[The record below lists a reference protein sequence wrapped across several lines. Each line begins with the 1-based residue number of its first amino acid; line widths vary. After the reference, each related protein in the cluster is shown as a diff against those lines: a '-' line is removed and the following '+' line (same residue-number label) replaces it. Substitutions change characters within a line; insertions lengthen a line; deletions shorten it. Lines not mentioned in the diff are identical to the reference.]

1 MSEKQYFFRNNEYS
15 NMEMIRRIPIDM
27 LANDVIGENGLSQNK
42 AMKLFLE
49 RYKDFPELITKLK
62 QVFETNGRKGDF
74 ANILIFDFA
83 KFRYDFLAEDGIDI
97 INNLRGKEINQLPLL
112 ASFIEHDKAYFED
125 IKIITNEYI
134 DYKFRFEYEQI
145 KEVDGQL
152 SKELIYSFVEC
163 RHYIKEK
170 VIAVYDSTAYEVKA
184 VCCILYTIPYYINTT
199 RGNELLY
206 GEPDYKQ
213 ILLNSSQL
221 ESVKVLLG
229 GRLKYTIL
237 DMISDKG
244 VRVKIEG
251 NDKDFETNSS
261 TLKQNIK
268 NGDKKEVQFFWN
280 DEELRSNKI
289 TIKSDCQIIST
300 NYLTEQALKK
310 IIDTI
315 ILVDSKREFLIPISS
330 IIEKYCSHSF
340 RKALA
345 KRSVSSK
352 IVEIM
357 DEMREILNKI
367 FTVTTLQFEP
377 SDLYITICLNIM
389 IQSLLCKKVSDCTI
403 QNINIVDTELYK
415 VISVYLKLNNNVIV
429 TASEVNNSI
438 GVLLSC
444 IKKAGIEESKLL
456 DAYYSI

>member
-1 MSEKQYFFRNNEYS
+1 MSEKQYFFRNNKYS
-15 NMEMIRRIPIDM
+15 NMEMMRRIPIEM

-42 AMKLFLE
+42 AIKLFLE
-49 RYKDFPELITKLK
+49 RYKDFPELVTKLK

-74 ANILIFDFA
+74 ANILIFDYA
-83 KFRYDFLAEDGIDI
+83 KFRYDFLAKDGIDI
-97 INNLRGKEINQLPLL
+97 IKELKGKEINQLPLL
-112 ASFIEHDKAYFED
+112 APFIEHDKAYFED

-163 RHYIKEK
+163 RHYLKEK
-170 VIAVYDSTAYEVKA
+170 VIAVYDSSAYEVKA
-184 VCCILYTIPYYINTT
+184 VCCILYTIPYYINTSM
-199 RGNELLY
+199 GNELLY
-206 GEPDYKQ
+206 REPDYKQ

-268 NGDKKEVQFFWN
+268 NGDKKEVQFYWD
-280 DEELRSNKI
+280 DEEFRTNKI
-289 TIKSDCQIIST
+289 TIKIDCQIIST
-300 NYLTEQALKK
+300 NFLSEKALKK

-345 KRSVSSK
+345 KRNVSYK
-352 IVEIM
+352 IIEIIN
-357 DEMREILNKI
+357 EMREIINKI
-367 FTVTTLQFEP
+367 STLTSFEFEP
-377 SDLYITICLNIM
+377 SELYIVICLNII
-389 IQSLLCKKVSDCTI
+389 IQSLLCKKESHCTI
-403 QNINIVDTELYK
+403 QNINIIEYGLYN
-415 VISVYLKLNNNVIV
+415 VISVYLKHNNNVIV
-429 TASEVNNSI
+429 TASEMNNSI
-438 GVLLSC
+438 GILLNC
-444 IKKAGIEESKLL
+444 IKMAGKEESKLL